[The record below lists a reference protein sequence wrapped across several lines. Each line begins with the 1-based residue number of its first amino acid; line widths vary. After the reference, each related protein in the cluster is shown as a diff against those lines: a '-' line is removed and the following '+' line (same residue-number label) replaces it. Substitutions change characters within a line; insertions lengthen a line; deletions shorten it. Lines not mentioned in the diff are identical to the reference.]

1 MEFSNTV
8 MEDMVSG
15 PAYDARWTA
24 ASPLSRRPDVWY
36 CNFSAICVGHATVGV
51 LFDIMPDI
59 KKITYPSL
67 CSIKYCKRT
76 ADI

>member
-15 PAYDARWTA
+15 PAYDAGWTA

-36 CNFSAICVGHATVGV
+36 CNLSAICVGHATVGV

-59 KKITYPSL
+59 
-67 CSIKYCKRT
+67 
-76 ADI
+76 